1 MTINLTTNE
10 IAALKLCLNSN
21 TREGQLDDNFSNG
34 GSEEFATLFEG
45 SKKSRLQAAGGL
57 ISSLEKKGLGDQDS
71 DNNGNPGD
79 IFWLSE
85 FGVNTIFDIIEKEND
100 MTNPYDNMKR
110 PELRA
115 ACKEAGIKYSKLT
128 VQGMRDT
135 LHARDQEQEAEMQAN
150 LDNAAP
156 KTNGM
161 FDLLP
166 KTEQTSTEPAPVK
179 KHSGGSGLKIE
190 KDREEQNGVKR
201 PSAGGLCRAIWDQL
215 DAMTEAG
222 EETTIKTIK
231 AHAEREGW
239 NLNNTSI
246 EFYQWRKFNGIQ
258 GRQPKA

>member
-1 MTINLTTNE
+1 MTISLTNNE
-10 IAALKLCLNSN
+10 IAALKMCLNSD
-21 TREGQLDDNFSNG
+21 TREGQLGDNFSNG

-45 SKKSRLQAAGGL
+45 SKKNRLQAAGGL

-85 FGVNTIFDIIEKEND
+85 FGVNTIFDIIEKEKT
-100 MTNPYDNMKR
+100 MTNPIDNMKR

-128 VQGMRDT
+128 VQGMRDA
-135 LHARDQEQEAEMQAN
+135 LSALEQEQE
-150 LDNAAP
+150 AAP

-161 FDLLP
+161 SDLLP
-166 KTEQTSTEPAPVK
+166 KDEQTSAKPASVK

-215 DAMTEAG
+215 DTMTEAG

-246 EFYQWRKFNGIQ
+246 EFYQWRKFNGMK